1 MGSTGCHSDHVL
13 SGTLVLPVLVETSI
27 RFLSSDLHVSLPHE
41 ETASVSLTLDSYVP
55 DVADVS
61 LIPKSFPMLAEA
73 AYSRLPAWISR
84 VVCSSVDSRSNVVF
98 LGPSTE

>member
-1 MGSTGCHSDHVL
+1 MASNGCHSDHVL
-13 SGTLVLPVLVETSI
+13 SVTLVLPVLVETST

-41 ETASVSLTLDSYVP
+41 ETASVSLTVDSYVP

-61 LIPKSFPMLAEA
+61 PMRKSFPMLDEA
-73 AYSRLPAWISR
+73 AYSWFPAWIRR

-98 LGPSTE
+98 LEPATE